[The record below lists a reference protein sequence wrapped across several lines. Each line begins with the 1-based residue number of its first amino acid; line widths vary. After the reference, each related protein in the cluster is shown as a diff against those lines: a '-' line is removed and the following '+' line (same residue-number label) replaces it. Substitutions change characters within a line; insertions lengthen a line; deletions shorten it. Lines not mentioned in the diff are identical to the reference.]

1 MLDSPLTSVK
11 GIGPK
16 RAELFGQLGVFC
28 VRDLLFRLPR
38 DYLDYSKAT
47 PIAQLSNGQSAA
59 LQIRICGQTRF
70 FRKKGMTMLSVQ
82 AQDETG
88 KISLKWFNQPYR
100 SGQLKNGEIVYACGR
115 VLKKNGV
122 SLLNPS
128 LSQAL
133 PGIVPV
139 YSTIKGVNQRAWR
152 DSMLAALESVWDQIP
167 DSLPRT
173 IQERYAL
180 VPLALALRHAHF
192 PFSREALELARKR
205 LDFEQTLLYFIIV
218 ELQKSERLRQNG
230 FAFDTSGVLRK
241 FEQKLKFQLT
251 QAQRRV
257 ISEIESDMQKPVPM
271 NRLLQG
277 DVGSGKTA
285 VAMFA
290 LCVAAANGKQGVLL
304 APTEILA
311 EQHYLNL
318 CEIFGD
324 AVVLLKGGM
333 KKAQRDEVLRKI
345 ANGSALF
352 ITGTHALLS
361 EDVRFNDLGCIVTDE
376 QHRFGV
382 RQRAA
387 ILEKGMRP
395 DMIVMSAT
403 PIPRTLALIL
413 YGDLDISVIDELPP
427 GRKPVKTSVIPAE
440 KREDMYRYIAKQ
452 AKEGVQSYI
461 VCPVI
466 EESETVEC
474 PSVDAL
480 YAELKQKIPQVRIN
494 KLHGRMK
501 EAEKDAVMR
510 AFRAGEIDA
519 LITTTVIE
527 VGVHVPNACI
537 MAIEGAERF
546 GLSQLHQLRGRVG
559 RSTKQAYCFLLYG
572 VQSELENERLLTM
585 TRTSDGFEIAQKD
598 LLLRGPGDF
607 IGTRQHGDGAEG
619 LLAGALDA
627 KLLEQ
632 ASRAAREILEAP
644 GEESARLI
652 ELASERFGSILGNI
666 AMN

>member
-16 RAELFGQLGVFC
+16 RAELFEQLGVFC

-38 DYLDYSKAT
+38 DYLDYSKST
-47 PIAQLSNGQSAA
+47 PICQLVNGQSAA
-59 LQIRICGQTRF
+59 LQVRICGQARF
-70 FRKKGMTMLSVQ
+70 FRKKGMSMLSVP

-88 KISLKWFNQPYR
+88 KITLKWFNQPYR

-122 SLLNPS
+122 ALLNPS

-152 DSMLAALESVWDQIP
+152 DSMFAALESVWDQIHDP
-167 DSLPRT
+167 LPRSV
-173 IQERYAL
+173 QERYAL

-218 ELQKSERLRQNG
+218 EMQKQERLRQNG
-230 FAFDTSGVLRK
+230 FAFDASGVLQK

-257 ISEIESDMQKPVPM
+257 IAEIERDMQKPVPM

-285 VAMFA
+285 VAMYA

-311 EQHYLNL
+311 EQHYINL

-324 AVVLLKGGM
+324 TVVLLKGSM
-333 KKAQRDEVLRKI
+333 KKAQRDEALRRI
-345 ANGSALF
+345 ADGSALF
-352 ITGTHALLS
+352 VTGTHALLS
-361 EDVRFNDLGCIVTDE
+361 SDVRFYDLGCIVTDE

-387 ILEKGMRP
+387 ILEKGVRP
-395 DMIVMSAT
+395 DMLVMSAT

-413 YGDLDISVIDELPP
+413 YGDLDVSVIDELPP
-427 GRKPVKTSVIPAE
+427 GR
-440 KREDMYRYIAKQ
+440 
-452 AKEGVQSYI
+452 
-461 VCPVI
+461 
-466 EESETVEC
+466 
-474 PSVDAL
+474 
-480 YAELKQKIPQVRIN
+480 
-494 KLHGRMK
+494 
-501 EAEKDAVMR
+501 
-510 AFRAGEIDA
+510 
-519 LITTTVIE
+519 
-527 VGVHVPNACI
+527 
-537 MAIEGAERF
+537 
-546 GLSQLHQLRGRVG
+546 
-559 RSTKQAYCFLLYG
+559 
-572 VQSELENERLLTM
+572 EN
-585 TRTSDGFEIAQKD
+585 D
-598 LLLRGPGDF
+598 
-607 IGTRQHGDGAEG
+607 
-619 LLAGALDA
+619 
-627 KLLEQ
+627 
-632 ASRAAREILEAP
+632 
-644 GEESARLI
+644 
-652 ELASERFGSILGNI
+652 
-666 AMN
+666 